1 MKVERLMLLSFKS
14 TQNSIKDRIQKNQ
27 LAGSRQKTSDQDS
40 EDFVSKPRDSQ
51 VFTFPCQK
59 VGPPWCHI
67 QSRCRELEV
76 PQANMTSTWK
86 LRLFLQ
92 GRGGALHWNFHG
104 FIDGWWLPWVKM
116 EFPTMLWSTNSPLT
130 TDLPPF
136 STSVDWF
143 FFLRFCSLVIPSHNS
158 PRPRH
163 EHLWWHVVSGLT
175 LEFLPV
181 WVCRVLQYHSVRTL
195 TVYSSCI
202 NSCNS
207 AMFFIQ
213 VQIFSS
219 GGEGPLD
226 SWHIKSTAIHQ
237 QGPLVL

>member
-1 MKVERLMLLSFKS
+1 MLLSFKS

-76 PQANMTSTWK
+76 PEANMTSTWK
-86 LRLFLQ
+86 LWLFLQ

-116 EFPTMLWSTNSPLT
+116 EFRTILWSTNSPLT
-130 TDLPPF
+130 TDLSTRF
-136 STSVDWF
+136 STSVDGF
-143 FFLRFCSLVIPSHNS
+143 FFEILQPCHPE
-158 PRPRH
+158 PQ
-163 EHLWWHVVSGLT
+163 
-175 LEFLPV
+175 LP
-181 WVCRVLQYHSVRTL
+181 L
-195 TVYSSCI
+195 
-202 NSCNS
+202 
-207 AMFFIQ
+207 
-213 VQIFSS
+213 
-219 GGEGPLD
+219 
-226 SWHIKSTAIHQ
+226 STSRA
-237 QGPLVL
+237 PLVTCCLGPHSWIPASLSM